1 MRKMIIDDTA
11 FLFNQWGKS
20 FAVKSV
26 YILCELYTN
35 LTIPEPD
42 PLFDQAVNLVLF
54 EDLLKGY
61 FKDATP
67 H

>member
-1 MRKMIIDDTA
+1 MWTFYHQKAIDA
-11 FLFNQWGKS
+11 MLALWE
-20 FAVKSV
+20 
-26 YILCELYTN
+26 ELYTN